1 MRMRLWRRSMSTVA
15 SSAAS
20 RLVTLPDGVPELTLG
35 WEALRWAAKYLRH
48 PNGIRAGERWQC
60 TPGQARFWLWW
71 YAVDP
76 DGSWLFYHGVR
87 RLAKGSGKS
96 PFAAATSLVELC
108 APVRLLDFD
117 AKVPGG
123 CVGRPVDMPL
133 VQIAAVAEAQT
144 ENTMRMVRAMARK
157 GSRLVTD
164 YQLDPGRTR
173 YNMLPEGSLQVL
185 TSSSATAEGAE
196 ATFIVADETEHWL
209 PAGGGPEFHATLLDN
224 LAKSGSRMLETS
236 NAWKPDV
243 GSAAQSSFD
252 AWVDQEDG
260 KSKNDKR
267 ILYDARVAPPETDLA
282 DEDSLRAAL
291 QFVYEDCPWVNI
303 DSIITR
309 IWSKNAREDD
319 SKRKY
324 LNRPTAPLDAWCEP
338 ELWDVMAADG
348 HNKPVRELVDGEQ
361 VVLFFDGSKTRD
373 DTALVGCCMT
383 DGHVFTVGVW
393 SPGNSHDSDEVV
405 SVNVEAVDA
414 AVQRTFDRF
423 TVIGFFSDVREWES
437 FAKIT
442 WPQRWR
448 DQLAVWAVPSGK
460 QPEPIAWD
468 MRARDYD
475 FTMACEL
482 VEAEILEAKFTHDG
496 HPALRQHV
504 ANARRRDG
512 RYGIGIRKESPNSP
526 NKIDA
531 AVCMIGARMLYRLAL
546 DKQPKERTGEAVFF
560 SI

>member
-1 MRMRLWRRSMSTVA
+1 MSTAA

-20 RLVTLPDGVPELTLG
+20 RLVTLPEGVPELTLG

-60 TPGQARFWLWW
+60 APDQARFWLWW
-71 YAVDP
+71 YAVGP
-76 DGSWLFYHGVR
+76 DGSWLYYHGVR

-108 APVRLLDFD
+108 APVRLMDFD
-117 AKVPGG
+117 PKSPGG
-123 CVGRPVDMPL
+123 CVGRPVNMPL

-144 ENTMRMVRAMARK
+144 ENTMRMVRAMAHK
-157 GSRLVTD
+157 GSRLVAD
-164 YQLDPGRTR
+164 YRLDVGRTR

-209 PAGGGPEFHATLLDN
+209 PAGNGPEFHATLLDN
-224 LAKSGSRMLETS
+224 LTKSGNRMLETS

-243 GSAAQSSFD
+243 GSVAQDSYET
-252 AWVDQEDG
+252 WVAQEDG
-260 KSKNDKR
+260 VTRNEKKV
-267 ILYDARVAPPETDLA
+267 LYDARIAPADTDMA
-282 DEDSLRAAL
+282 DEGSLRRAL
-291 QFVYEDCPWVNI
+291 EFVYADCPWANI
-303 DSIITR
+303 DATITR
-309 IWSKNAREDD
+309 IWSKNARPDD

-324 LNRPTAPLDAWCEP
+324 LNRPTAPMDAWCDP
-338 ELWDVMAADG
+338 VSWDVMAADG
-348 HNKPVRELVDGEQ
+348 TNNPVRPLVDGER

-373 DTALVGCCMT
+373 DTALVGCCMG
-383 DGHVFTVGVW
+383 DGHIFTVGVW
-393 SPGNSHDSDEVV
+393 SPGNSHDGDEVV
-405 SVNVEAVDA
+405 SVDAEAVDA
-414 AVQRTFDRF
+414 AVHQTFDRF
-423 TVIGFFSDVREWES
+423 TVVGFFADVREWES
-437 FAKIT
+437 FTKIT

-448 DQLAVWAVPSGK
+448 DDLAVWAVPGGK

-468 MRARDYD
+468 MRSHDYD

-482 VEAEILEAKFTHDG
+482 VEAEIAEVKFTHDAN
-496 HPALRQHV
+496 PALRRHV

-512 RYGIGIRKESPNSP
+512 RYGISVRKESPNSAA
-526 NKIDA
+526 KIDA

-546 DKQPKERTGEAVFF
+546 DKQPTEPTGEAVFF
-560 SI
+560 SM

>member
-1 MRMRLWRRSMSTVA
+1 MRPWRRWTRIVP

-20 RLVTLPDGVPELTLG
+20 RLVTLPEGVPELTLG

-60 TPGQARFWLWW
+60 TPDQARFWLWW

-76 DGSWLFYHGVR
+76 DGSWLYYHGVR

-96 PFAAATSLVELC
+96 PFAAATGLVELC
-108 APVRLLDFD
+108 APVRLKDFD
-117 AKVPGG
+117 SSAPGG
-123 CVGRPVDMPL
+123 CVGKPVNMPL

-157 GSRLVTD
+157 GSRLVSD

-209 PAGGGPEFHATLLDN
+209 PAGNGPEFHATLLDN
-224 LAKSGSRMLETS
+224 LTKSGNRMLETS
-236 NAWKPDV
+236 NAWKPDIGAV
-243 GSAAQSSFD
+243 AQDSYET
-252 AWVDQEDG
+252 WVDQEDG
-260 KSKNDKR
+260 VTHNDKR
-267 ILYDARVAPPETDLA
+267 ILYDARIAPPDTDLA
-282 DEDSLRAAL
+282 NEESLRKAL
-291 QFVYEDCPWVNI
+291 EFVYADCPWANI
-303 DSIITR
+303 DATVTR
-309 IWSKNAREDD
+309 IWSKNARPDD

-324 LNRPTAPLDAWCEP
+324 LNRPTAPLDAWCDEP

-348 HNKPVRELVDGEQ
+348 ENQPLRPLVDGEN

-373 DTALVGCCMT
+373 DTALVGCCMS

-393 SPGNSHDSDEVV
+393 SPGNSHNGDAVD
-405 SVNVEAVDA
+405 VEAIDA
-414 AVQRTFDRF
+414 AVHRAFDQF
-423 TVIGFFSDVREWES
+423 NVIGFFADVREWES
-437 FAKIT
+437 FTKVS
-442 WPQRWR
+442 WPHEWR
-448 DQLAVWAVPSGK
+448 DQLVVWAVPGGK

-468 MRARDYD
+468 MRSHDYD

-482 VEAEILEAKFTHDG
+482 VEAEILEAKFTHDA
-496 HPALRQHV
+496 HPALRKHV
-504 ANARRRDG
+504 MNARRRDG
-512 RYGIGIRKESPNSP
+512 RYGISVRKESPNSAS
-526 NKIDA
+526 KIDA
-531 AVCMIGARMLYRLAL
+531 AVCMIGARMLYRMAL
-546 DKQPKERTGEAVFF
+546 DKQPKKRTGEAVFF
-560 SI
+560 